1 MPLMDDVSTQSSS
14 HPTVSVVM
22 TVRNGEQWL
31 DESLSS
37 LLNQTYTG
45 HMELSVYNDGST
57 DKTVEI
63 LKVWS
68 FRLEER
74 HISVVLNGHNND
86 SPKGVG
92 HGRNEAI
99 LQSRGRYLCFLDA
112 DDIMAPERIELQ
124 LKMAET
130 HPNTL
135 TGSCFERLPADS
147 TPRYTAWCCGLSQ
160 QQLYTQA
167 YTAFG
172 PSIIQPTWFCERA
185 VFDKA
190 GPFSIAGKGTPE
202 DLLFFYHHLELGGKL
217 LKVDRPLLVY
227 RYHNDCESFN
237 VNRWTIWDARVKAI
251 VNHVISKWEQ
261 FTIWNAGKE
270 GRRLYRSLCHSD
282 QQKVVAF
289 CDVDVKKIHKGFYI
303 YEESE
308 GLTGGGFE
316 ENLAS
321 LNLVEGRD
329 YYLFS

>member
-130 HPNTL
+130 HPNT
-135 TGSCFERLPADS
+135 
-147 TPRYTAWCCGLSQ
+147 
-160 QQLYTQA
+160 
-167 YTAFG
+167 
-172 PSIIQPTWFCERA
+172 
-185 VFDKA
+185 
-190 GPFSIAGKGTPE
+190 GTPE

-308 GLTGGGFE
+308 TVPKPKVPIIHFTEARPPLLICVKWGLTGGGFE